1 MEQERRVAIVT
12 GASSGFGRLTAIE
25 LASAGWRVFGTF
37 RGSKRGFEET
47 RQELARAAEG
57 LPGTLEAV
65 EMDVS
70 DDASVEDG
78 VRSILAASNGRIDT
92 LVNAAGFGTFGP
104 LEAIDIDKWRRQY
117 ETNVFGIVRLVQAV
131 VPSMREARG
140 GLIVN
145 FGSDVGVRANFWQSA
160 YASSKFAV
168 EGLTQAL
175 RLELQQFGIRVC
187 LVSPGWYDT
196 PFGQSGV
203 STWDSSEAG
212 PYVSL
217 REHWEAGVNA
227 AEGPNPEERA
237 QDVADLVVRLTQTD
251 RPAFRNA
258 IGWNPARPHNVIAEE
273 FDRYEDRLF
282 EYYGIVAFRQA
293 SRD

>member
-1 MEQERRVAIVT
+1 MQRTIAVVT
-12 GASSGFGRLTAIE
+12 GASSGFGRLTALT
-25 LASAGWRVFGTF
+25 LAAAGCHVFAAY
-37 RGSKRGFEET
+37 RGSRRPFAEIEA
-47 RQELARAAEG
+47 ELARSSDGSSG
-57 LPGTLEAV
+57 LLESV
-65 EMDVS
+65 QLDVAS
-70 DDASVEDG
+70 DESVDAGSRRILE
-78 VRSILAASNGRIDT
+78 RSGGRVDV

-104 LEAIDIDKWRRQY
+104 FEAIDLEQWHSQY
-117 ETNVFGIVRLVQAV
+117 ETNVFGVVRMCRAFA
-131 VPSMREARG
+131 PSMRQAQA

-145 FGSDVGVRANFWQSA
+145 FGSDVGVRSNFWQSA

-168 EGLTQAL
+168 EGLSQAM

-203 STWDSSEAG
+203 SVWARPEAI
-212 PYVSL
+212 PYAPL
-217 REHWEAGVNA
+217 QKNWEAGVEA

-237 QDVADLVVRLTQTD
+237 QDVADLVARLVGTA

-258 IGWNPARPHNVIAEE
+258 IGWNPDRPHNVVGDE

-282 EYYGIVAFRQA
+282 DYYSIDSFR
-293 SRD
+293 SPSDH